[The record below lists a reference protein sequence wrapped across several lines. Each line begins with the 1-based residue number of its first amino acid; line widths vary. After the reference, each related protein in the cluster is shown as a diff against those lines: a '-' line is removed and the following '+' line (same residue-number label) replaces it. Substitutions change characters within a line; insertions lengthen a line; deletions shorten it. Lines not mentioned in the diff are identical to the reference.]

1 MVLKPNVILQ
11 IKLLV
16 VVFIIVN
23 YLSSLFLKLLGVS
36 VESRGVFRIL
46 SDINDGGF
54 LRKYLT
60 TFSR

>member
-46 SDINDGGF
+46 FDINDGGF

>member
-1 MVLKPNVILQ
+1 MVLKPNIIQV
-11 IKLLV
+11 KLLV
-16 VVFIIVN
+16 VGIIVN
-23 YLSSLFLKLLGVS
+23 YLSFLFLKLLGVS

-46 SDINDGGF
+46 FDINDGGF